1 MIRWPGIIGAETVKV
16 TVEATVGATVG
27 ATVEVTVEKRV
38 IGYHGG
44 WCDLI
49 VVSLTRA
56 VMYSPI
62 ILPS

>member
-44 WCDLI
+44 
-49 VVSLTRA
+49 
-56 VMYSPI
+56 
-62 ILPS
+62 